1 MQNDVSG
8 IKELLTTT
16 SKLQLLFPITSMM
29 ITRTSHHVNVLSLK
43 KKWQS
48 QMGSDS
54 TTVQRG
60 RKEYGGRNMEEDC
73 LLESSLLCLT
83 SGLP

>member
-43 KKWQS
+43 KNGRAKWEVTAHQYS
-48 QMGSDS
+48 
-54 TTVQRG
+54 V
-60 RKEYGGRNMEEDC
+60 EGRNMEEGIWRKTAYWSPVC
-73 LLESSLLCLT
+73 SA
-83 SGLP
+83 